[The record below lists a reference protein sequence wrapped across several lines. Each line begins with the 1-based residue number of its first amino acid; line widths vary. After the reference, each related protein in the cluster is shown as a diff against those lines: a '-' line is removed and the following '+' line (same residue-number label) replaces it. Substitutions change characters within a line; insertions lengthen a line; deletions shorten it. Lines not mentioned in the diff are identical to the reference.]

1 VKPPGRNSAQC
12 VSNSLS
18 FSARRQ
24 HAVGLSNV
32 ALDLRSTGQFV
43 DKHPVGRNKFIR
55 SAQYICTGDAK
66 ETIYLRATDARS
78 KGNRLAVSATSKGKV
93 LWSKTVS
100 TLRNYGFHYLQE
112 VRKGKFGG
120 VPDKGIE

>member
-1 VKPPGRNSAQC
+1 MKPPSRNSAQC

-43 DKHPVGRNKFIR
+43 DKHPVGRNNFIR

-100 TLRNYGFHYLQE
+100 TQTNYGLHYLQE
-112 VRKGKFGG
+112 VSKGKFGG